1 MDASSAILLIV
12 TAVGLITFLLLL
24 ESWPNN
30 RLAGPFPA
38 GDTAWAMSEENV
50 EIVARLVDTWNQA
63 NVEAMLALFD
73 PECEVIFPPEVPEPG
88 PFRGHTELREWAEGF
103 LAAWESH
110 HAEVVELIEAD
121 HSIVAIL
128 HLIGRGSGSG
138 IEMDETDA
146 HVFTFSDGKV
156 TRWRN
161 FSDRSAALE
170 AAGLLE

>member
-1 MDASSAILLIV
+1 
-12 TAVGLITFLLLL
+12 
-24 ESWPNN
+24 
-30 RLAGPFPA
+30 
-38 GDTAWAMSEENV
+38 MSQENV

-73 PECEVIFPPEVPEPG
+73 PECEVIFSPEVPEPG
-88 PFRGHTELREWAEGF
+88 PFHGPTELREWAEGF

-110 HAEVVELIEAD
+110 HAEVVELIETD

-128 HLIGRGSGSG
+128 HLIGRGAGSG

-161 FSDRSAALE
+161 FSDRSEALE
-170 AAGLLE
+170 AAGLSE

>member
-1 MDASSAILLIV
+1 
-12 TAVGLITFLLLL
+12 
-24 ESWPNN
+24 
-30 RLAGPFPA
+30 
-38 GDTAWAMSEENV
+38 MSQENV
-50 EIVARLVDTWNQA
+50 EIVARLMDAWNQA
-63 NVEAMLALFD
+63 NVEAMLALLT
-73 PECEVIFPPEVPEPG
+73 PSARSSSRPRYRS
-88 PFRGHTELREWAEGF
+88 RGLSTAIPSFENAAEGF

-110 HAEVVELIEAD
+110 HAEVVELLEAD

-161 FSDRSAALE
+161 FSDRSEALE
-170 AAGLLE
+170 VAGLSE

>member
-1 MDASSAILLIV
+1 
-12 TAVGLITFLLLL
+12 
-24 ESWPNN
+24 
-30 RLAGPFPA
+30 
-38 GDTAWAMSEENV
+38 MSQENV
-50 EIVARLVDTWNQA
+50 EIVARLVDAWNQA
-63 NVEAMLALFD
+63 NVEAILALFD

-88 PFRGHTELREWAEGF
+88 PFHGHTELREWAEGF

-146 HVFTFSDGKV
+146 TSLHSATGRSHVGGT
-156 TRWRN
+156 
-161 FSDRSAALE
+161 SATAPKPSKLPGCGSSGFIALTQSPSW
-170 AAGLLE
+170 

>member
-1 MDASSAILLIV
+1 
-12 TAVGLITFLLLL
+12 
-24 ESWPNN
+24 
-30 RLAGPFPA
+30 
-38 GDTAWAMSEENV
+38 MSEENI
-50 EIVARLVDTWNQA
+50 EIVARLVDAWNQA
-63 NVEAMLALFD
+63 DVEAMLAFFH
-73 PECEVIFPPEVPEPG
+73 PECEVIFRPEVPEPG

-128 HLIGRGSGSG
+128 HLIGRGTGSG

-161 FSDRSAALE
+161 LSDRSEALE
-170 AAGLLE
+170 TARLSE

>member
-1 MDASSAILLIV
+1 
-12 TAVGLITFLLLL
+12 
-24 ESWPNN
+24 
-30 RLAGPFPA
+30 
-38 GDTAWAMSEENV
+38 MSQENV
-50 EIVARLVDTWNQA
+50 EIVARLVDAWNQA

-88 PFRGHTELREWAEGF
+88 PFHGHTELREWAEGF

-128 HLIGRGSGSG
+128 RLIGRGSGSG

-146 HVFTFSDGKV
+146 HVFTFRDEKV

-161 FSDRSAALE
+161 FSDRSEALE
-170 AAGLLE
+170 AAGLRE